1 MKVEVL
7 GPGCKRCDQL
17 YENTLS
23 AVSDLEA
30 STDIEVT
37 KVKDVDYFTKMGVFM
52 TPGLVIDG
60 RVESVGKVLSVEQVK
75 EKIRENMG

>member
-1 MKVEVL
+1 MKVEIL

-17 YENTLS
+17 YENTVS
-23 AVSDLEA
+23 AVSDLDSHA
-30 STDIEVT
+30 DIEVT

-60 RVESVGKVLSVEQVK
+60 KVASVGKVLSVEQVK
-75 EKIRENMG
+75 EKIKENMP

>member
-1 MKVEVL
+1 MKVEIL

-17 YENTLS
+17 YENTVS
-23 AVSDLEA
+23 AVSGLGSPA
-30 STDIEVT
+30 DIEVT

-60 RVESVGKVLSVEQVK
+60 KVASVGKVLSVEQVK
-75 EKIRENMG
+75 EKIREKIE

>member
-17 YENTLS
+17 YENTL
-23 AVSDLEA
+23 AAA
-30 STDIEVT
+30 SEFDPSVGIEVT
-37 KVKDVDYFTKMGVFM
+37 KVTDIHYFAKVGVFM

-60 RVESVGKVLSVEQVK
+60 DVISTGKVLESAEIK
-75 EKIRENMG
+75 KRIEEKM